1 MAAAAFSPE
10 RAGASRPRSPP
21 ISSNFFPRRW
31 RSFALRFE
39 TTSDEE
45 TRRLGIELARLLP
58 ARAVVLLI
66 GELGAGKTTLA
77 QGIVEGRGAARAED
91 VSSPTFTLIHEY
103 GDPVRVYHIDLY
115 RLDTAE
121 EVRRL
126 GLEDLFDQP
135 ALVLIEWGERF
146 PELLPPNRAE
156 IRLAHAGPD
165 RRVIDFQMPNPG

>member
-1 MAAAAFSPE
+1 M
-10 RAGASRPRSPP
+10 
-21 ISSNFFPRRW
+21 NCVH
-31 RSFALRFE
+31 RFE
-39 TTSDEE
+39 TTSDDE
-45 TRRLGIELARLLP
+45 TRRLGAELARILP
-58 ARAVVLLI
+58 DRGVVLLI

-77 QGIVEGRGAARAED
+77 QGIVEALGAARAED

-103 GDPVRVYHIDLY
+103 GDPVRVYHVDLY

-146 PELLPPNRAE
+146 PELLPADRIE
-156 IRLAHAGPD
+156 IRLTYAAGK
-165 RRVIDFQMPNPG
+165 RLIELRGAGNPAGEPAF